1 MMLFDKDLW
10 QEIYLSLS
18 QNKLRTFLTA
28 FGVLWGIFMLLTML
42 GGASGITNAAEEEW
56 GDFAVNSLFVSTS
69 RTTMPYA
76 GYKRGRWYSFHN
88 EDVSLVKK
96 HFPQIETIS
105 GGVWYNGAN
114 ESGNVVVYGKEAG
127 SFVVFGESPD
137 RFRISPMHVVAGRT
151 LNWRDLDEKR
161 KIVVIGIEV
170 ANTLFKNGEEAIG
183 KYIKIN
189 DVYFLVVGMFK
200 SMHSGNWA
208 DWENRQM
215 FMPRTTSQ
223 QVFNLG
229 DRISWLTIS
238 VRGDTPASD
247 MIGPITALLSK
258 KYKIHPDDRMAFD
271 INDISK
277 NFRQAQ
283 GLFLGIN
290 LLTWI
295 MGGFTLM
302 AGVIG
307 IGNIMLIAVKERTK
321 EIGVRRAV
329 GAKPWQIAMQL
340 MLESM
345 LLTIVS
351 GYAGLLMGIGAVELM
366 GATIGSA
373 DGPFRNPHISL
384 ELAFCALLILSVS
397 GLIAGVLPASTA
409 LKIKPIEALR
419 D

>member
-1 MMLFDKDLW
+1 MIFDKDLW
-10 QEIYLSLS
+10 QEIYLSLA

-42 GGASGITNAAEEEW
+42 GGASGISNGARGQW
-56 GDFAVNSLFVSTS
+56 GDFAVNSMFINTN

-76 GYKRGRWYSFHN
+76 GYERGRWYSFHN
-88 EDVSLVKK
+88 EDVKMIRDK
-96 HFPQIETIS
+96 FPQTDIVS
-105 GGVWYNGAN
+105 GGVWYNGEN
-114 ESGNVVVYGKEAG
+114 ESGNIVVYGKEAG
-127 SFVVFGESPD
+127 SFVILGESPD
-137 RFRISPMHVVAGRT
+137 RFRIAPLSIVTGRK
-151 LNWRDLDEKR
+151 LNWLDFDDKR
-161 KIVVIGIEV
+161 KVIMIGKEV
-170 ANTLFKNGEEAIG
+170 ASTLFTKGEEPIG
-183 KYIKIN
+183 KYIKVN
-189 DVYFLVVGMFK
+189 DVYFLVIGVFK
-200 SMHSGNWA
+200 SYHTGGWA

-215 FMPRTTSQ
+215 FMPRTTAQ

-229 DRISWLTIS
+229 DRVSWLTIN
-238 VRGDTPASD
+238 VRKDTPASD
-247 MIGPITALLSK
+247 MIDPIIALLSK
-258 KYKIHPDDRMAFD
+258 KYKIHPDDRMAFR

-277 NFRQAQ
+277 EFRQGE

-295 MGGFTLM
+295 MGGFTLV

-329 GAKPWQIAMQL
+329 GAKPWQIAVQL

-345 LLTIVS
+345 LLTLIA
-351 GYAGLLMGIGAVELM
+351 GYIGLLLGIGAVELM
-366 GATIGSA
+366 GAVLDSG
-373 DGPFRNPHISL
+373 DGVFRNPHISL
-384 ELAFCALLILSVS
+384 QLAFGALLILTVS
-397 GLIAGVLPASTA
+397 GLVAGILPASTA